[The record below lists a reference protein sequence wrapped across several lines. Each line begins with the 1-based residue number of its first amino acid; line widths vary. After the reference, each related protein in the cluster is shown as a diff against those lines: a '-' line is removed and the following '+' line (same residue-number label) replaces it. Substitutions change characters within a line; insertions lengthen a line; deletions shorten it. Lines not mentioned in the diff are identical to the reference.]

1 MNYQPPAQGFRTF
14 VILWFTQSL
23 SVIGTGITLFATT
36 IWLTQVQY
44 PGAEQRPQLAF
55 ALAAVALAYGIPV
68 VFAAPIAGAWAD
80 RHDRRLTMIGA
91 NLVSGT
97 LSVCLVALL
106 LTGTLQLWILLVILV
121 LYSISGSFHFA
132 SFDTSYA
139 MLVPE
144 AQLPRANGMMHTTY
158 ALSAMLGP
166 GIAAALI
173 SLPILARD
181 QKLPAALAA
190 PLRTLGDGT
199 ALAFALDGITFL
211 SVAIVLLFLAV
222 PSPVRSDLQSGPGA
236 KKKSMWSD
244 IRIGAMYILQRR
256 PLLWLL
262 GTFTLTNIIY
272 APFAVL
278 QPLIVKYNLL
288 LNAQA
293 LGFSY
298 ETALALTTT
307 TLGLGGVVGG
317 FIVSFWGGLKTRRIY
332 GVLVPLGCA
341 ALTLVGFGLTTIL
354 YVAAGMAL
362 IRGLASPM
370 IDAHSQAIWQTQTP
384 RELQGRV
391 FACRRLIAQCTYP
404 LGTLLAGLFGGFGNP
419 GDKVA
424 VLGAILALFC
434 FAQLF
439 NPMMLRIED
448 KEWLDTLAAGANVA
462 ERAK

>member
-44 PGAEQRPQLAF
+44 PSESQQPQLAF

-91 NLVSGT
+91 NLVSGSI
-97 LSVCLVALL
+97 SVCLVVLL
-106 LTGTLQLWILLVILV
+106 LTGTLQIWILLAILV

-132 SFDTSYA
+132 SFDSSYA

-173 SLPILARD
+173 SLPKLLPGL
-181 QKLPAALAA
+181 LPAAL
-190 PLRTLGDGT
+190 DNHGT
-199 ALAFALDGITFL
+199 ALAFGADGLTFL
-211 SVAIVLLFLAV
+211 TVAIVLLFLAV
-222 PSPVRSDLQSGPGA
+222 PSPVRDDLQSGPGA

-244 IRIGAMYILQRR
+244 IGIGAQYILQRR

-262 GTFTLTNIIY
+262 GTFTLTNLIY

-278 QPLIVKYNLL
+278 QPLIVKIHLFPPV
-288 LNAQA
+288 QS
-293 LGFSY
+293 LGFTF

-332 GVLVPLGCA
+332 GVLIPLGCA
-341 ALTLVGFGLTTIL
+341 ALTLVGFGLTRSL
-354 YVAAGMAL
+354 FVAAGMAL

-391 FACRRLIAQCTYP
+391 FSFRRLIAQCTYP
-404 LGTLLAGLFGGFGNP
+404 LGTLLAGVFGGFGDP
-419 GDKVA
+419 SVTVA
-424 VLGAILALFC
+424 VLGGILAVFC

-439 NPMMLRIED
+439 NPLMLRIED
-448 KEWLDTLAAGANVA
+448 KEWLDTLAASRNVA

>member
-1 MNYQPPAQGFRTF
+1 MSYQPPAQGFRTF

-44 PGAEQRPQLAF
+44 PGTEQRPQLAF

-68 VFAAPIAGAWAD
+68 VFVAPIAGAWAD

-91 NLVSGT
+91 NLVSSSI
-97 LSVCLVALL
+97 SVCLVALL
-106 LTGTLQLWILLVILV
+106 LTGTLQLWIMLVILV
-121 LYSISGSFHFA
+121 LYSIAGSFHFA
-132 SFDTSYA
+132 SFDSSYA

-166 GIAAALI
+166 GIAALLI
-173 SLPILARD
+173 SLPKLA
-181 QKLPAALAA
+181 PAGTLLAS
-190 PLRTLGDGT
+190 LGDGT
-199 ALAFALDGITFL
+199 ALAFGVDGLTFL

-244 IRIGAMYILQRR
+244 IGIGAQYILQRR

-278 QPLIVKYNLL
+278 QPLIVKVNLL
-288 LNAQA
+288 SNAQA

-332 GVLVPLGCA
+332 GVLIPLGCA
-341 ALTLVGFGLTTIL
+341 ALTLVGFGLTGML
-354 YVAAGMAL
+354 FVAAGMAL
-362 IRGLASPM
+362 IRGLASPV
-370 IDAHSQAIWQTQTP
+370 IDAHSAAIWQTQTP

-391 FACRRLIAQCTYP
+391 FSFRRLIAQCTYP
-404 LGTLLAGLFGGFGNP
+404 LGTLLAGLFGGRANP
-419 GDKVA
+419 GNIVA

-448 KEWLDTLAAGANVA
+448 KEWLDTLAAGPNVA